1 MEGIPSELAIVG
13 GVGLALLAA
22 LILVK
27 WGKQILTFLL
37 VIAGVVVIVALIG
50 WALLQRPDVIPDD
63 AAETISDVAD
73 IARVLK
79 PEPKSEPVPR
89 PTYTAPAPSG
99 GGFCA
104 GVFAALLIVA
114 LGVGGYFYTRWKLS
128 ERGLIRRE
136 PASQK
141 RQRPARRPTQQ
152 QSPPWAQWEWP
163 DAPPV
168 VYIDGYDDDQGGG
181 IPDPDVWGW

>member
-13 GVGLALLAA
+13 GVGLVLLAA
-22 LILVK
+22 LVLVK

-50 WALLQRPDVIPDD
+50 WAVLQRPDVIPDD
-63 AAETISDVAD
+63 TAETISDVAD

-79 PEPKSEPVPR
+79 PESKPEPAPQ
-89 PTYTAPAPSG
+89 PTYAAPSG

-114 LGVGGYFYTRWKLS
+114 LGVGGYFYARWKLS
-128 ERGLIRRE
+128 ERGSLRPE
-136 PASQK
+136 P
-141 RQRPARRPTQQ
+141 RQRRKTQRQ
-152 QSPPWAQWEWP
+152 PIIYVIEGQADDLDEYDLIPWEEVDEWTENEFLP
-163 DAPPV
+163 F
-168 VYIDGYDDDQGGG
+168 
-181 IPDPDVWGW
+181 